1 MNEPQSALLLE
12 LAQAAG
18 GPESATGRVAEF
30 LERHAELKS
39 PETVE
44 QLAEL
49 AREKVRVD
57 ALESLRYAEAAL
69 AIGQAIGDEQS
80 EARGKRAKANS
91 LWFLNQNRPAVELYE
106 QA

>member
-1 MNEPQSALLLE
+1 MSGPVTAPFARIGLPMSGANEDSGQSALILQ
-12 LAQAAG
+12 LAGIAG
-18 GPESATGRVAEF
+18 DPESGADRLTAF
-30 LERHAELKS
+30 LRCHTELLS

-57 ALESLRYAEAAL
+57 ALESLQFAEAAL

-80 EARGKRAKANS
+80 QARGMR
-91 LWFLNQNRPAVELYE
+91 
-106 QA
+106 